1 MARDFKEALDHL
13 LLGAPTLERGIA
25 WLEERTA
32 VRAVAGGSHPGL
44 GTWNALASLGPS
56 QYIEI
61 IAPDPDQEG
70 VETFYVPGLR
80 DFEEPRIA
88 TWAARADDVRSRLRE
103 RLPQGFTCEPPRA
116 GSRVRPDGA
125 RLAWSLAFPRH
136 EHHGDF
142 SGALP
147 FFIEWEDPALHPGR
161 STPGGLHLRAM
172 SIAHP
177 AATVLAAGFQA
188 FGIDPGVIE
197 NATARVRVE
206 LDTPKG
212 VVIL

>member
-1 MARDFKEALDHL
+1 MSLDHL
-13 LLGAPTLERGIA
+13 LLGAPTLEKGIA
-25 WLEERTA
+25 WLEERTG
-32 VRAVAGGSHPGL
+32 VRAARGGSHPGL
-44 GTWNALASLGPS
+44 GTWNALGSLGPA

-61 IAPDPDQEG
+61 IAPDPSQPG

-88 TWAARADDVRSRLRE
+88 TWAARVDDLRSRFGE

-116 GSRVRPDGA
+116 GSRVRPDGS

-136 EHHGDF
+136 VHHGVF

-147 FFIEWEDPALHPGR
+147 FFIEWEDPTLHPGR
-161 STPGGLHLRAM
+161 STPAGLRLRAM
-172 SIAHP
+172 SITHP
-177 AATVLAAGFQA
+177 AASILAAGLQA
-188 FGIDPGVIE
+188 FGIDGTVSEGV
-197 NATARVRVE
+197 AARVLVE

-212 VVIL
+212 VVVL